1 VTGIF
6 GISDVRRALVES
18 RSNPAFP
25 AHARRLP
32 RAAVPPSRPGS
43 RT

>member
-25 AHARRLP
+25 AHTRPCCAFASRVP
-32 RAAVPPSRPGS
+32 RC
-43 RT
+43 